1 MPTSSCVSENVA
13 LLEEDERP
21 GNNQK
26 KLLGKSLLWHSNLQ
40 PCLRQLIVSCL
51 IDMHDHQNKSL
62 NHFTEKKVNIYRMVS
77 SFKCILLFS
86 AKKKEQPTR
95 FYSFICKTK
104 LC

>member
-62 NHFTEKKVNIYRMVS
+62 NHFTEKKLTFTVWFPVLNAFY
-77 SFKCILLFS
+77 SFLQ
-86 AKKKEQPTR
+86 KKEQPTR